1 MKIILADDHPLI
13 LEGLEKAIQVEIPTA
28 EIWSCTSK
36 PELFRL
42 LEAEPISVLIQD
54 VKFGNDDARDFLSS
68 LIEKY
73 QSLKIIA
80 LSSLTDAASIQS
92 VLKTGI
98 HGYVLKSEST
108 TELLQGIRSVLEN
121 KIFLSAGVASSLSK
135 FIQTEK
141 PVEEIHLT
149 LREHEVLREI
159 LAEKSTRE
167 IAQTLFISE
176 KTVEHHRANLFT
188 KLEVKNVTGL
198 VKKAIALGFL
208 KY

>member
-13 LEGLEKAIQVEIPTA
+13 LEGLEKAIQLEIPTA

-36 PELFRL
+36 TDLFRL

-92 VLKTGI
+92 ALKTGI

-121 KIFLSAGVASSLSK
+121 KIFLSSGVASSLSK

-141 PVEEIHLT
+141 PAEEIHLT

-198 VKKAIALGFL
+198 VKKAIVLGYL
-208 KY
+208 E